1 MTLLKVF
8 EAVLVE
14 INKVKAPSLLL
25 DDFNYFANKAQI
37 QLVNKYY
44 NHFEINQQRNDDLR
58 ALKNTVILELE
69 AQQQYPDSTL
79 HANTYVTTLPDD
91 YFHLLNCIV
100 EYNDLN
106 SNCENKKS
114 MHFGAS
120 RINSDQYPTAIR
132 NYYLQPSWKRPYY
145 FINKVVNPGY
155 LPSDDKISTEFINR
169 IEIRIGKSTEKPSRI
184 YVDYLQTPQTLK
196 LTEDQLDEVDDNSQ
210 IIQFPEYI
218 CYELINEIIKLVLEN
233 SSDPRLQT
241 NIPINQSIGT
251 LQSK

>member
-1 MTLLKVF
+1 MTLQQIF

-58 ALKNTVILELE
+58 ALKNTVILELSKQTE
-69 AQQQYPDSTL
+69 YKNSIL
-79 HANTYVTTLPDD
+79 HNNTYVTILPDD

-100 EYNDLN
+100 EYDDLN
-106 SNCENKKS
+106 TKCSNKS
-114 MHFGAS
+114 MQFGAS
-120 RINSDQYPTAIR
+120 RINSDQYPTALR
-132 NYYLQPSWKRPYY
+132 NYYLQPSWKHPYY
-145 FINKVVNPGY
+145 FINKVSEIIPEDETKTTKY
-155 LPSDDKISTEFINR
+155 INR
-169 IEIRIGKSTEKPSRI
+169 IEIRLGKSIQVPSRI
-184 YVDYLQTPQTLK
+184 YVDYLQIPQTLE
-196 LTEDQLDEVDDNSQ
+196 LTEDQLNEVEDVSQ

-218 CYELINEIIKLVLEN
+218 CYELVNEIVKLVLEN

-241 NIPINQSIGT
+241 NIPINQSIGVM
-251 LQSK
+251 QSK

>member
-1 MTLLKVF
+1 MTLQQIF

-58 ALKNTVILELE
+58 ALKNTVILELSKQTE
-69 AQQQYPDSTL
+69 YKNSIL
-79 HANTYVTTLPDD
+79 HNNTYITILPDD

-100 EYNDLN
+100 EYDDLN
-106 SNCENKKS
+106 TKCSNNKS
-114 MHFGAS
+114 MQFGAS
-120 RINSDQYPTAIR
+120 RINSDQYPTALR
-132 NYYLQPSWKRPYY
+132 NYYLQPSWKHPYY
-145 FINKVVNPGY
+145 FINKVSEIIPEDETKTTKY
-155 LPSDDKISTEFINR
+155 INR
-169 IEIRIGKSTEKPSRI
+169 IEIRLGKSIQVPSRI
-184 YVDYLQTPQTLK
+184 YVDYLQIPQTLE
-196 LTEDQLDEVDDNSQ
+196 LTEDQLNEVEDVSQ

-218 CYELINEIIKLVLEN
+218 CYELVNEIVKLVLEN

-241 NIPINQSIGT
+241 NIPINQSIGVM
-251 LQSK
+251 QSK